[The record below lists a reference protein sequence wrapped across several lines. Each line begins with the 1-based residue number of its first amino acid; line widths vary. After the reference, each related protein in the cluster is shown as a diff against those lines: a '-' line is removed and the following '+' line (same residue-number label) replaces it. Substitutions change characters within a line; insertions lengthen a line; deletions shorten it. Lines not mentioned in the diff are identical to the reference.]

1 MAQRVTLAQTQLQ
14 LAQSN
19 PQMHNLHAAYRRM
32 YMALEVQNIDEI
44 LPPTP
49 QPQPLDPAVENA
61 RALMGELLQSFPD
74 QDHDAHIKIHVM
86 FMKTPLVTT
95 SPQVMGTFYAHV
107 QEHIAQKARQSVTQE
122 IENLISQV
130 QLNVQMGA
138 LDPNA
143 AQQQIAEVQQQ
154 MQNPAE
160 MEKLVAI
167 QQLEIMQATLADLI
181 PPGQDPMSDPLVQIR
196 MQELA
201 VRHQDA
207 ERKSNTDKSEL
218 LLEAAKMEQ
227 RAVTDAA
234 KIESQEDIAGNR
246 NDVNRERIE
255 VQRQG
260 LNRRG

>member
-1 MAQRVTLAQTQLQ
+1 
-14 LAQSN
+14 
-19 PQMHNLHAAYRRM
+19 
-32 YMALEVQNIDEI
+32 
-44 LPPTP
+44 
-49 QPQPLDPAVENA
+49 
-61 RALMGELLQSFPD
+61 
-74 QDHDAHIKIHVM
+74 
-86 FMKTPLVTT
+86 
-95 SPQVMGTFYAHV
+95 
-107 QEHIAQKARQSVTQE
+107 
-122 IENLISQV
+122 
-130 QLNVQMGA
+130 
-138 LDPNA
+138 
-143 AQQQIAEVQQQ
+143 

-201 VRHQDA
+201 VKQQDA